1 MSYIVEIP
9 IGESTL
15 ILTTGELAAQASSA
29 VTVRSGDTVVLVTA
43 CIAEEPREG
52 VTFIP
57 LTVDYEERLYAAG
70 KIPGGFFRRE
80 GRPGQQ
86 AILSC
91 RLTDRL
97 LRPLFPKGLKNEVQI
112 ITTVLS
118 VDQENSPDVMASVG
132 ASAALTLSEIPFDG
146 PVGTVRVGY
155 VNEKLV
161 LNPTYGQLQE
171 SLIDIVVASTKEA
184 VVMVEA
190 GAREVPERLVLEAI
204 RFGQQ
209 ANQKIIELQ
218 EQLRSI
224 CGKAKLELKVDK
236 PAPELE
242 SAVWSALD
250 GRMAQLIGRGRIERN
265 EALSALRNEVIDKV
279 GKRYSPQDIVPVF
292 EAKLKAEIRSS
303 ILDRGIRPDGR
314 RSKDIRPI
322 QCAVGLLPRTHGS
335 GLFTRG
341 LTQVLNIATL
351 GSVGDEQKLDGLTL
365 EETKRFMHHY
375 NFPPF
380 SNGEVKRMGTAGR
393 REIGHGALVEKALTP
408 VIPPEEDFPY
418 TIRLVSEVLSSNGST
433 SMASVCAS
441 TLSLMDAG
449 IPVKSPVAGIAM
461 GLVTGQDGRFAIL
474 TDLEGMEDAYG
485 DMDFKVAGT
494 AEGITALQMDIKV
507 KGLSHEILE
516 KCLDQ
521 AREARLLILDKIR
534 ETIASS
540 RPELS
545 KYAPRI
551 IKIMIDPSKIGAVI
565 GPGGK
570 MIRSIIEKTKAT
582 VDIEDDGSVLIGS
595 TDAEAAQRAIAMI
608 EDLTRDVEV
617 GGIYTGKV
625 TRILPFGAL
634 VEILPGK
641 EGMVHISELADYR
654 VPSVE
659 DVVKLGDEVTVMV
672 KEIDRMGGKISLSR
686 RAVFQAAPESGGTPK
701 EGVAS
706 DRGQRPPRRYGD
718 NQRREGSSPGSRPY
732 QRPRGGPGPIRGD

>member
-1 MSYIVEIP
+1 MSYVVEIP
-9 IGESTL
+9 VGESTL

-43 CIAEEPREG
+43 CIAEEPRES
-52 VTFIP
+52 VTFVP

-132 ASAALTLSEIPFDG
+132 ASAVLTLSEIPFDG

-209 ANQKIIELQ
+209 ANRKIIELQ

-242 SAVWSALD
+242 SAVWSVLD

-265 EALSALRNEVIDKV
+265 EAISALRNEVIDKV
-279 GKRYSPQDIVPVF
+279 GKRYSPQDIVSVF

-303 ILDRGIRPDGR
+303 ILERGIRPDGR

-686 RAVFQAAPESGGTPK
+686 RAVLQAAPESGGTPK

-718 NQRREGSSPGSRPY
+718 NQRTEGSSPGSRPY